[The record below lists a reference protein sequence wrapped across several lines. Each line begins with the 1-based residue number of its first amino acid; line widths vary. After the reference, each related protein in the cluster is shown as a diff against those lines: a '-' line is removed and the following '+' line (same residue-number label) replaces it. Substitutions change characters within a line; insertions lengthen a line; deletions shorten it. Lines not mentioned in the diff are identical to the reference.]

1 MKRNVFA
8 SLLLALATTSAF
20 AQTIVST
27 DPENKKIILEEFTG
41 IKCVFCPDGHAI
53 AQAIQDNNPG
63 EVFLINIHTGSFAV
77 PGAGEP
83 DFRTPFGTAIANQS
97 QLVGYPAGTVN
108 RHYFPGRA
116 QNGGTGTAM
125 SRNFWNISAS
135 ETMDEAS
142 YMNMAV
148 EATLDIQTNELEV
161 HVEAYYTGSSP
172 ESTNKL
178 NVALLQN
185 NTLGPQTGGGMG
197 DEYVHQ
203 HRLVYMI
210 TDQWGEEVSPT
221 TAGSFI
227 DRTYTYTVPADYNDV
242 PVELADLELVVFMTE
257 TNQEIISGNGTIPQF
272 TNLEFQ
278 NDVFV
283 KEIKPIAEQCVNQLG
298 PVVVLQN
305 MGEETVT
312 SLDIEYT
319 INDDTS
325 VYNWTGVLP
334 ALNTITVEL
343 PEIGFDFAG
352 TNNVTVSVPDDENNS
367 NNQQVATFE
376 DAQSYSGDLT
386 LTINTDNW
394 GEEVSWTVA
403 DYEGIVFAGG
413 GNYPDNT
420 TITETIE
427 MPEDSCYTFT
437 LNDSYGDG
445 GGPVTLEDSEGT
457 IIYQTNG
464 NYGSGESKNFGYQV
478 IILGNNDVNLTG
490 VVLFPNPANN
500 LVTIAN
506 AENAQVTI
514 FNILGQKTIEAS
526 NISNSETIDVSNLQA
541 GTYFVRI
548 SKEGQSTVEK
558 LIVTQ

>member
-8 SLLLALATTSAF
+8 SLLLVLVTTAAF

-27 DPENKKIILEEFTG
+27 DPENKKVILEEFTG

-53 AQAIQDNNPG
+53 AAAIQDNNPG

-83 DFRTPFGTAIANQS
+83 DFRTPFGTALANQS

-125 SRNFWNISAS
+125 SRNWWTVSS
-135 ETMDEAS
+135 TETLDEAS

-148 EATLDIQTNELEV
+148 EATLDVQTNELEV
-161 HVEAYYTGSSP
+161 HVEAYYTGDSP
-172 ESTNKL
+172 ESTNQL

-203 HRLVYMI
+203 HRLVHLL
-210 TDQWGEEVSPT
+210 TDQWGEVVSPT
-221 TAGSFI
+221 TAGTFI
-227 DRTYTYTVPADYNDV
+227 DRVYTYTIPADYNDV

-257 TNQEIISGNGTIPQF
+257 TNQEIISGNGTIPEF

-283 KEIKPIAEQCVNQLG
+283 KEIKTIDDTCVNQLG
-298 PVVVLQN
+298 PVVVIQN
-305 MGEETVT
+305 MGEQTVT
-312 SLDIEYT
+312 SLDIEYN
-319 INDDTS
+319 INGDS
-325 VYNWTGVLP
+325 HVYNWTGELL
-334 ALNTITVEL
+334 ALNTVTVEL
-343 PEIGFDFAG
+343 PEVGFEFMG
-352 TNNVTVSVPDDENNS
+352 TNNVSVSVPDDENNS
-367 NNQQVATFE
+367 NNEQVTTFQ

-394 GEEVSWTVA
+394 GEEVSWSVK
-403 DYEGIVFAGG
+403 DYEGNTIAGG

-420 TITETIE
+420 TIVETIE

-437 LNDSYGDG
+437 LLDSYGDG
-445 GGPVTLEDSEGT
+445 GGPTTLEDSEGT

-464 NYGSGESKNFGYQV
+464 DYGSGESKNFGYQV
-478 IILGNNDVNLTG
+478 IILGNSDVDLTG
-490 VVLFPNPANN
+490 VVLYPNPANGA
-500 LVTIAN
+500 VTIAN
-506 AENAQVTI
+506 AENAQVTV
-514 FNILGQKTIEAS
+514 FNILGQKTMETN

-548 SKEGQSTVEK
+548 AKEGQTTVEK